1 MQPGESEALELF
13 ALSLF
18 LSAVQGLD
26 GRGRCLSLS
35 SIPLS
40 DDFSLVS
47 KGLGVTCNLGGL
59 AGLLHAQISPFQG
72 CLPPTPSKEPLR

>member
-1 MQPGESEALELF
+1 MQSGESEALELF

-18 LSAVQGLD
+18 LSAMLGMD

-40 DDFSLVS
+40 DDFSLAS
-47 KGLGVTCNLGGL
+47 KGLGVMCSLGGPV
-59 AGLLHAQISPFQG
+59 GLLCAQISPFQR
-72 CLPPTPSKEPLR
+72 CLTSPTKDPLR